1 MTETITTERTP
12 LVYIVAGEA
21 SGDVLAAGMMQSLK
35 KMTGGKVRFAG
46 VGGDRMAAEG
56 LTSLFPMSEMAVM
69 GVFEVLPHAPKLLR
83 RIGQTVDNILA
94 LQPDVLLTVDSK
106 AFTLRVQKRLF
117 KRRAAGQNV
126 PFPLLHMVAP
136 TVWAWRPGRA
146 KTISTFLDELLV
158 LFPFEPQY
166 FEEHG
171 LKTTFVGHPA
181 SVQPDGDGSRLRART
196 RIPPKAPVLGVFP
209 GSRPGEVR
217 RLLPGFGE
225 TVRRLA
231 PRYKDLKVLIPTV
244 SGVADMVREGVA
256 DWAVQ
261 PVILEDPADKYDAFA
276 AMNAALAA
284 SGTVTLELALAGVPT
299 VVGYKVNPL
308 SVPIGRMLVN
318 LEAVVLANWILK
330 RSVQPFFMQHNCTP
344 EALTVAVARMFD
356 DTRAR
361 ADCSRAAMELRAVL
375 GTGDIAPS
383 DRAALAVAEAA
394 GIAVPELP

>member
-1 MTETITTERTP
+1 MTKATERTP

-21 SGDVLAAGMMQSLK
+21 SGDVLAAGLMKSLK
-35 KMTGGKVRFAG
+35 KMTGGRVRFAG
-46 VGGDRMAAEG
+46 VGGDRMTAEG

-69 GVFEVLPHAPKLLR
+69 GVFEVLPHIPNLLR
-83 RIGQTVDNILA
+83 RIGQTVDNIVE

-106 AFTLRVQKRLF
+106 AFNLRVQKRLYA
-117 KRRAAGQNV
+117 RRAAGQIAS
-126 PFPLLHMVAP
+126 FPLVHMVAP

-146 KTISTFLDELLV
+146 KTISKFLDELLV
-158 LFPFEPQY
+158 LFPFEPSY
-166 FEEHG
+166 FQEHG

-181 SVQPDGDGSRLRART
+181 SEQPIGDDARLRART

-209 GSRPGEVR
+209 GSRRGEVR
-217 RLLPGFGE
+217 RLLPSFGE

-231 PRYKDLKVLIPTV
+231 PRYKDLRVLIPTV
-244 SGVADMVREGVA
+244 SGVADMIRDGVE
-256 DWAVQ
+256 DWPVQ
-261 PVILEDPADKYDAFA
+261 PVILEDADDKYDAFA

-318 LEAVVLANWILK
+318 MDAVVLANWILK
-330 RSVQPFFMQHNCTP
+330 RPVQPFFMQHNCTP
-344 EALTVAVARMFD
+344 DSLTVAVARMFD

-361 ADCSRAAMELRAVL
+361 ADCSRAADELRAVL
-375 GTGDIAPS
+375 GTGEIAPS
-383 DRAALAVAEAA
+383 DQAALAVAKAA
-394 GIAVPELP
+394 KLELVD

>member
-1 MTETITTERTP
+1 MNEPTERTP

-21 SGDVLAAGMMQSLK
+21 SGDILAAGLMKSLK
-35 KMTGGKVRFAG
+35 KMTGGRVRFAG

-56 LTSLFPMSEMAVM
+56 LTSLFPISEMSVL
-69 GVFEVLPHAPKLLR
+69 GVFEVLPHVPKLLR
-83 RIGQTVDNILA
+83 RIGQTVDNILE

-106 AFTLRVQKRLF
+106 AFNLRVQKRLF

-146 KTISTFLDELLV
+146 KAISKFIDELLV
-158 LFPFEPQY
+158 LFPFEPPY

-181 SVQPDGDGSRLRART
+181 SVQPDGDGARLRART

-209 GSRPGEVR
+209 GSRRGEVR
-217 RLLPGFGE
+217 RLLPSFGE

-244 SGVADMVREGVA
+244 SGVADMIRDGVA
-256 DWAVQ
+256 DWPVQ
-261 PVILEDPADKYDAFA
+261 PVILEDAADKYDAFA

-318 LEAVVLANWILK
+318 MDAVVLTNWILK
-330 RSVQPFFMQHNCTP
+330 RPVQPFFMQHNCTP
-344 EALTVAVARMFD
+344 ESLTVAVARMFD

-361 ADCSRAAMELRAVL
+361 ADCARAAEELRAVL
-375 GTGDIAPS
+375 GTGEIAPS
-383 DRAALAVAEAA
+383 DRAALVVAEAA
-394 GIAVPELP
+394 GIGAPELP

>member
-1 MTETITTERTP
+1 MNQPAARTP

-21 SGDVLAAGMMQSLK
+21 SGDVLAAGLMKSLK
-35 KMTGGKVRFAG
+35 RMTGGQVRFAG

-56 LTSLFPMSEMAVM
+56 LTSLFPISEMAVL
-69 GVFEVLPHAPKLLR
+69 GVFEILPHAPKLLR
-83 RIGQTVDNILA
+83 RIGQTVDNILE
-94 LQPDVLLTVDSK
+94 LQPDILLTIDSK
-106 AFTLRVQKRLF
+106 AFSLRVQKRLF
-117 KRRAAGQNV
+117 KRRAAGQNI

-146 KTISTFLDELLV
+146 KIISKFLDELLV
-158 LFPFEPQY
+158 LFPFEPPY

-181 SVQPDGDGSRLRART
+181 SVQPDGDGARLRART
-196 RIPPKAPVLGVFP
+196 RIPPKVPVLGVLP

-225 TVRRLA
+225 TVKRLA
-231 PRYKDLKVLIPTV
+231 PRYPNLRVVIPTV
-244 SGVADMVREGVA
+244 PGVAEMVREGVKS
-256 DWAVQ
+256 WPLQ
-261 PVILEDPADKYDAFA
+261 PVILENPDDKYDAFS

-318 LEAVVLANWILK
+318 MEAVVLANWILK
-330 RSVQPFFMQHNCTP
+330 RPVQPFFMQNNCTP
-344 EALTVAVARMFD
+344 EALTVAVARLFD
-356 DTRAR
+356 DSKAR
-361 ADCSRAAMELRAVL
+361 GGSIAAGEALREIL
-375 GTGDIAPS
+375 GTGEIAPS
-383 DRAALAVAEAA
+383 DRAALAVAKAA
-394 GIAVPELP
+394 GIALPEQP